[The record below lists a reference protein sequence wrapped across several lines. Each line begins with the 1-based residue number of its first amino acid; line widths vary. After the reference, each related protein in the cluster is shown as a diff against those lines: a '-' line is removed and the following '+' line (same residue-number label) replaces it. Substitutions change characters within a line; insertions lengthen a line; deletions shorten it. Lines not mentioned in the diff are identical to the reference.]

1 MVEGILI
8 DAVANLVVEVVHKP
22 AFLYG
27 EYLVEGSSDVEADAW
42 LGESLILRHG
52 LELLASVPSL
62 VATAEVEFVAI
73 FPRLDAA
80 LDGREGW
87 EGYLAYA
94 SELVFYLLLFEGE
107 LFLIGQVLPFASS
120 TDAKVL
126 ALGLY
131 ALG

>member
-1 MVEGILI
+1 
-8 DAVANLVVEVVHKP
+8 VEVVHEP

-27 EYLVEGSSDVEADAW
+27 EYLVEGTSDVEADAW
-42 LGESLILRHG
+42 LGESLILGHG
-52 LELLASVPSL
+52 LELLAGVPSF
-62 VATAEVEFVAI
+62 VATAKVELVAI

-107 LFLIGQVLPFASS
+107 LFLVRQILPFASS